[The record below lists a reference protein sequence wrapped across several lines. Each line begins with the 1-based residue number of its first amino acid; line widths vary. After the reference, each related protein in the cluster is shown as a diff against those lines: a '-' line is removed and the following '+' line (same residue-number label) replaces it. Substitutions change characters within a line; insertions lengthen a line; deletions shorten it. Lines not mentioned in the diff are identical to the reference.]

1 MTAANASFA
10 PRLAGLVER
19 HCAALQD
26 FNGEG
31 GETVALSLGCGV
43 GGTATALADSF
54 QRVVAVDAS
63 QLCIDAAKVKLGDPA
78 VQQWAAPIL
87 PPARTLLVHSRHVT
101 ITRSY
106 TSSIFLPQC
115 ALGLVRFELSGSRQA
130 SAASCLCVSRLPPWP
145 WL

>member
-1 MTAANASFA
+1 MYCAPQAVAAANAAFA

-26 FNGEG
+26 FNGEA

-63 QLCIDAAKVKLGDPA
+63 QLCIDAAKVWKP
-78 VQQWAAPIL
+78 
-87 PPARTLLVHSRHVT
+87 
-101 ITRSY
+101 Y
-106 TSSIFLPQC
+106 TPHPKSCSSIAAGSTLPSAQSPATYSPHAE
-115 ALGLVRFELSGSRQA
+115 ALSVARAVSLLGS
-130 SAASCLCVSRLPPWP
+130 SMGPG
-145 WL
+145 